1 MAEATFL
8 IPEKDSDRIQDLRGT
23 AGIQAVQVAHK
34 PFDPFGAEAETQ
46 VVEEAVVTVSYNP
59 AQMSIAQ
66 IRDALRSCNIHIL
79 DVQRGE

>member
-1 MAEATFL
+1 MADVTFL
-8 IPEKDSDRIQDLRGT
+8 IPEKESDRIQELRGV
-23 AGIQAVQVAHK
+23 AGIQAVQATHK
-34 PFDPFGAEAETQ
+34 PFDPFSADAETQ
-46 VVEEAVVTVSYNP
+46 VVAESVVTVSYDP

>member
-1 MAEATFL
+1 MAEAIFL
-8 IPEKDSDRIQDLRGT
+8 IPEKDSDRIQALRGV
-23 AGIQAVQVAHK
+23 AGIQAVQATHK
-34 PFDPFGAEAETQ
+34 PFDPFSADAETQ
-46 VVEEAVVTVSYNP
+46 AVAEAVVTVSYDP